1 MTKRVKLSAALN
13 RTLDQRAGVSLETDD
28 DESALVPLRPERHTG
43 ANSNASAPRRRSLLA
58 PVGRAMSAAVYGV
71 GYYGSYGIAFS
82 AMTLWYLL
90 PLNNAL
96 GRGCRDGGGAGRD
109 AAAHIWS
116 DADEDL
122 RSSLPEKR
130 RARKRGGQPATA

>member
-13 RTLDQRAGVSLETDD
+13 RTLDQRAGVSLEGDD
-28 DESALVPLRPERHTG
+28 DGSLSAPVRTERHTG

-82 AMTLWYLL
+82 AMTLWHLM

-96 GRGCRDGGGAGRD
+96 GRGCRDGGCAGSD
-109 AAAHIWS
+109 AAAHTWS
-116 DADEDL
+116 DADDL
-122 RSSLPEKR
+122 RPSIPATR

>member
-1 MTKRVKLSAALN
+1 MTKRVKLSAALS
-13 RTLDQRAGVSLETDD
+13 RTLDQRAGVSLDADD
-28 DESALVPLRPERHTG
+28 DGNPNAPARTERRTG
-43 ANSNASAPRRRSLLA
+43 EASAPRRRSLLS

-71 GYYGSYGIAFS
+71 GYYGSYGMAFS

-96 GRGCRDGGGAGRD
+96 GRGFRDGGCAGKE
-109 AAAHIWS
+109 AAAHTWS
-116 DADEDL
+116 DANEDL

-130 RARKRGGQPATA
+130 RARKRSGQAATA

>member
-13 RTLDQRAGVSLETDD
+13 RTLDQRAGVSLEA
-28 DESALVPLRPERHTG
+28 DEEGNPGAPARMERRTG
-43 ANSNASAPRRRSLLA
+43 QASAPRRGSLLS

-96 GRGCRDGGGAGRD
+96 GRGFRDGGCAGKE
-109 AAAHIWS
+109 AAAHTWS
-116 DADEDL
+116 DANEDL

-130 RARKRGGQPATA
+130 RARRRSGQPATA